1 MEYVLP
7 LASMIRDGASPKL
20 PEPPALPQ
28 YGTHK
33 VCEFLNGMVRALSGY
48 YGPSGVR
55 ILPTDSQLEDG
66 TWDGAQGDA
75 RARPPVQG
83 VQAGHRQWPASAHDR
98 ASGEDVRAP

>member
-7 LASMIRDGASPKL
+7 FASMIRDGASPKL

-66 TWDGAQGDA
+66 TWDGAQAMHA
-75 RARPPVQG
+75 RVHLCKAFKQVIDNGLRLLMIEPLE
-83 VQAGHRQWPASAHDR
+83 RM
-98 ASGEDVRAP
+98 